1 MALLLN
7 SQWSNT
13 GDSSPVAAQVLALQ
27 FNADGKESA
36 FLVSIQSCY
45 GLMTNNNHAYD
56 VHQWEISASIQKIK
70 EGTNDFERTFFLE
83 IRSSLNVRARN
94 ISKAGCFMN

>member
-13 GDSSPVAAQVLALQ
+13 GDSSPVVAQVLALQ

-36 FLVSIQSCY
+36 FLVSIQK
-45 GLMTNNNHAYD
+45 LMTNNNHAYD

-94 ISKAGCFMN
+94 ISKASCFMN